1 MIELLGITE
10 VQATVPQGG
19 FAIALLLVLTHASR
33 NCVKNIF
40 FDNQS
45 LFDSR

>member
-10 VQATVPQGG
+10 VQATV
-19 FAIALLLVLTHASR
+19 ALLPVLTHASR

-45 LFDSR
+45 LFDSC